1 MSIDSHRTEIAPTR
15 SSGRHRSDE
24 AQAHG
29 LQGKRKEKA
38 SAIAMFLPAGVLI
51 LTFLIIPILLTL
63 ILAFTN
69 TRLISPEPGRFVG
82 LENFETLFSNDT
94 FWASLRNT
102 IVFTVVIVP
111 VQSAIALGM
120 ALLVNTRTRGTTFF
134 RTVYFL
140 PVVTSIVVVSMLWM
154 FMYQKDGLINMLLAR
169 VGIQGPD
176 WLADPQ
182 WSLFAI
188 IVMSIWQAMGF
199 HMIIWLSGLQT
210 IPGELYEAAALDGA
224 SRWQQ
229 FANVTWPGL
238 RPTAIFILITITIAA
253 FGLFSQ
259 VNIMTQG
266 GPLDSTTTLVFMAVR
281 TGFERQQTGYAAAIS
296 LVFFVL
302 VLIVTLIQTFLTR
315 DRSEKQKKGVR
326 S

>member
-1 MSIDSHRTEIAPTR
+1 MSTTVHERAQT
-15 SSGRHRSDE
+15 E
-24 AQAHG
+24 AQVSTNRRGHIRG
-29 LQGKRKEKA
+29 LGKERLVA
-38 SAIAMFLPAGVLI
+38 SAMLLPAAVLI
-51 LTFLIIPILLTL
+51 ITFLIIPIALTF

-69 TRLISPEPGRFVG
+69 TRLIAPEPGRFIG
-82 LENFETLFSNDT
+82 LENFANLFTDET

-111 VQSAIALGM
+111 VQSAIALAM
-120 ALLVNTRTRGTTFF
+120 AVLVNSKTRGTTFF

-140 PVVTSIVVVSMLWM
+140 PVVTSIVVVSMLWL
-154 FMYQKDGLINMLLAR
+154 FMYQKDGLVNLLLAKI
-169 VGIQGPD
+169 GIEGPD
-176 WLADPQ
+176 WLGDPQ

-210 IPGELYEAAALDGA
+210 IPAELYEAAALDGA
-224 SRWQQ
+224 TPWQQ
-229 FANVTWPGL
+229 FVNVTWPGL
-238 RPTAIFILITITIAA
+238 RATRVFILITITIAA

-266 GPLDSTTTLVFMAVR
+266 GPLDSTTTLVFVTVR
-281 TGFERQQTGYAAAIS
+281 AGFQQQQTGYAAAIS

-302 VLIVTLIQTFLTR
+302 VLAVTLLQNYLTR
-315 DRSEKQKKGVR
+315 DKEARR
-326 S
+326 